1 MHPHPMTAT
10 LTLMVI
16 FLLGFFSDQVAA
28 RIGDSAWAW
37 LTIAAIAY
45 GVLI

>member
-16 FLLGFFSDQVAA
+16 FFLGFFADQVAA
-28 RIGDSAWAW
+28 RIGDNAWAW